1 MTRSMV
7 LLPMKSIS
15 TQSGKALAAA
25 SFQPP
30 PLPQPA
36 PLRSLLLIAAT
47 GNCALDTLAPSA
59 TAPALASA
67 TLVPPEA
74 VLITWSKVLL
84 VEAALPA
91 SPLELANIAWLAPLH
106 ILL

>member
-7 LLPMKSIS
+7 LLPLKSIS
-15 TQSGKALAAA
+15 TQSGKALAVA

-47 GNCALDTLAPSA
+47 GNWLLNTLEAEA

-67 TLVPPEA
+67 TLMPPEA
-74 VLITWSKVLL
+74 VSMTCSKVLL
-84 VEAALPA
+84 VEPALPA
-91 SPLELANIAWLAPLH
+91 SPP
-106 ILL
+106 